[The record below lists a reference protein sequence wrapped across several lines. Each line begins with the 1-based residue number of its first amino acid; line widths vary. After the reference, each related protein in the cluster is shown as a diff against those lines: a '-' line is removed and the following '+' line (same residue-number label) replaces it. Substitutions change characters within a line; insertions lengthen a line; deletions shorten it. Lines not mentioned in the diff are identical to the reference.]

1 VKKFSGLNFPPT
13 FHSLSNTAHGPYL
26 AISHLAQ
33 DSVNL
38 GLQESAPSKIEQRVR
53 LRRALKVSW
62 SKTGTT
68 DI

>member
-1 VKKFSGLNFPPT
+1 MKKFSGLNFSPT
-13 FHSLSNTAHGPYL
+13 FHSFSNTAHGPYL

-38 GLQESAPSKIEQRVR
+38 GLQASAPSKTEQRAR
-53 LRRALKVSW
+53 LRRALKLSW
-62 SKTGTT
+62 SKTETT